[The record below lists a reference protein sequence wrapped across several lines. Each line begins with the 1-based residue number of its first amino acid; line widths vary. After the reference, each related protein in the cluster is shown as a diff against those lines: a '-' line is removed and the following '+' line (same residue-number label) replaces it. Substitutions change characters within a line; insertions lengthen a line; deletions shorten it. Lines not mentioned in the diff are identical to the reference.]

1 MPEREPWTEE
11 ELREPED
18 PDTWDW
24 ETEVARGPSP
34 APGAY
39 IRVPFVDGELTS
51 VVECARKHDMDLT
64 EFIRRTVLE
73 RVLAERS

>member
-1 MPEREPWTEE
+1 MPERAPWTDE
-11 ELREPED
+11 ELRQLED

-24 ETEVARGPSP
+24 ETEVAHGPSR

-39 IRVPFVDGELTS
+39 IRVPFVDGELTR
-51 VVECARKHDMDLT
+51 VAEYARDHDMELT

-73 RVLAERS
+73 WVQARSS